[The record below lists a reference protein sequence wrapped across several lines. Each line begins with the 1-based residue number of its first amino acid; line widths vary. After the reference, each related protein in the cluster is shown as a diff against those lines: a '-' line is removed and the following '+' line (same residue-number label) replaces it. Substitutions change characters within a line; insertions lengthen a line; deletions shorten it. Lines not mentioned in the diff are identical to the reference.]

1 MNQDI
6 DRKSPVSFA
15 LQLVF
20 VSNQKTMSSG
30 DNIQAFFAEF
40 DRTLRLIEP
49 TKTEQRKL
57 LEHLRKVGPYIK
69 FYDHLDPKLFLQM

>member
-1 MNQDI
+1 
-6 DRKSPVSFA
+6 
-15 LQLVF
+15 
-20 VSNQKTMSSG
+20 MSSG

-40 DRTLRLIEP
+40 DKTLRLIEP
-49 TKTEQRKL
+49 TKIEQRKL